1 MHLFNNPDIFSFRRH
16 LSALCWLERLRM
28 WFWRVAFYYSKGR
41 LNMDENGIIFYL
53 LDDDN
58 NILYSSHSC
67 IYLIY
72 GYLNMMNSIP
82 SVFKYV
88 PETSDELPSVDLV
101 LNDFNTA
108 YKDVTLQAKQFATL
122 TLGQDNYKIILY
134 NYNDTG
140 G

>member
-1 MHLFNNPDIFSFRRH
+1 
-16 LSALCWLERLRM
+16 
-28 WFWRVAFYYSKGR
+28 
-41 LNMDENGIIFYL
+41 MDANGIIFYL
-53 LDDDN
+53 LDDDD

-72 GYLNMMNSIP
+72 GYLNMINSIP
-82 SVFKYV
+82 PVFKYV

-101 LNDFNTA
+101 LNDFNTG
-108 YKDVTLQAKQFATL
+108 YKNVTLQAKQFATL